1 MCKLFNFWG
10 ETLMFKKIVLPAVV
24 IIAMLTANTATFA
37 EPNRSIARRLDVTTF
52 QLTKNLD
59 GTKTFER
66 NQVISGRAE
75 DGSEITMTVFWFK
88 MTEDRSIL
96 SKKKAS
102 GDSNKGQW
110 IMQDKSKWEVG
121 ASEIFAKPVT
131 LNPGNNRIFINIKDK
146 NENVK
151 DEVINVEVVF
161 KTELTDFI
169 QSIIMKNLK

>member
-1 MCKLFNFWG
+1 
-10 ETLMFKKIVLPAVV
+10 MFKKIVLPAV
-24 IIAMLTANTATFA
+24 IIMAVLTVNTATFA

-75 DGSEITMTVFWFK
+75 DGSEITMTIFWFK
-88 MTEDRSIL
+88 TGDEKSII
-96 SKKKAS
+96 SKRKIS
-102 GDSNKGQW
+102 GNVDNKGQW
-110 IMQDKSKWEVG
+110 IVQEKSKWEVG

-131 LNPGNNRIFINIKDK
+131 LNPGNNRINISIKDK
-146 NENVK
+146 NNNVK

-161 KTELTDFI
+161 KNELTDFI
-169 QSIIMKNLK
+169 NNIIMKNLK

>member
-1 MCKLFNFWG
+1 
-10 ETLMFKKIVLPAVV
+10 MFKKIVLPAV
-24 IIAMLTANTATFA
+24 IITAILTVNTATFA
-37 EPNRSIARRLDVTTF
+37 EPNRSVARRLDVTTF

-88 MTEDRSIL
+88 TGDEKSII
-96 SKKKAS
+96 SKRKIT
-102 GDSNKGQW
+102 GNVDNKGQW
-110 IMQDKSKWEVG
+110 IMQEKSRWEVG

-131 LNPGNNRIFINIKDK
+131 LNPGNNRINISIKDK
-146 NENVK
+146 NNNVK

-161 KTELTDFI
+161 KNELTDFI
-169 QSIIMKNLK
+169 NNIIMKNLK

>member
-1 MCKLFNFWG
+1 
-10 ETLMFKKIVLPAVV
+10 MFKKIVLPAV
-24 IIAMLTANTATFA
+24 IITAILTVNTATFA

-88 MTEDRSIL
+88 TGDEKSII
-96 SKKKAS
+96 SKRRIT
-102 GDSNKGQW
+102 GNVDNKGQW
-110 IMQDKSKWEVG
+110 IMQEKSRWEVG

-131 LNPGNNRIFINIKDK
+131 LNPGNNRINISIKDK
-146 NENVK
+146 KNNVK

-161 KTELTDFI
+161 KNELTDFI
-169 QSIIMKNLK
+169 NNILMKNLK

>member
-1 MCKLFNFWG
+1 
-10 ETLMFKKIVLPAVV
+10 MFKKIVLPAV
-24 IIAMLTANTATFA
+24 IIMAILTVNTATFA

-88 MTEDRSIL
+88 TGDEKSII
-96 SKKKAS
+96 SKRKIS
-102 GDSNKGQW
+102 GNVDNKGQW
-110 IMQDKSKWEVG
+110 IIQDKSRWEVG

-131 LNPGNNRIFINIKDK
+131 LSPGNNRINISIKDK
-146 NENVK
+146 NNNVK

-161 KTELTDFI
+161 KNELTDFI
-169 QSIIMKNLK
+169 NNIIMKNLK